1 MSRQRS
7 ASLVAIAW
15 ALVSFAFAAPVAAQA
30 KLVHG
35 GADAHL
41 FRPAVDSKGYIST
54 NGTNILGDGDYSFGL
69 VLDMGLGIMPFN
81 GFAYDQSARVDFNSQ
96 RVGTSGFD
104 KQDHLIDAAITGTLH
119 FNYGIANTAVVGIQ
133 VPIMVLGG
141 PNVVVPNVW
150 NDNGDPQGLDSQG
163 FGNITLH
170 GKVRLLRYEEHG
182 IGLAGILQVELP
194 TGDPKTFRGEPGLG
208 LWPMLALDWVPVP
221 IFRMGQEPP
230 RRVQDHPNR

>member
-15 ALVSFAFAAPVAAQA
+15 ALLSFAFAAPAAAQG
-30 KLVHG
+30 KLVSG

-69 VLDMGLGIMPFN
+69 VLDMGLGIMPFD
-81 GFAYDQSARVDFNSQ
+81 GFTYDKNARVNFS
-96 RVGTSGFD
+96 RGTGVSGFD
-104 KQDHLIDAAITGTLH
+104 THDHLIDAAITGTLH
-119 FNYGIANTAVVGIQ
+119 FNYGIGNMAVVGVQ

-141 PNVVVPNVW
+141 PNMIVPGVW

-170 GKVRLLRYEEHG
+170 GK
-182 IGLAGILQVELP
+182 I
-194 TGDPKTFRGEPGLG
+194 
-208 LWPMLALDWVPVP
+208 
-221 IFRMGQEPP
+221 
-230 RRVQDHPNR
+230 